1 METISFIKTTKTADE
16 TSAHSIAK
24 DFFWLI
30 NYDYSMDGKLRI
42 VELYTKI

>member
-1 METISFIKTTKTADE
+1 METISFIKTTKIADE
-16 TSAHSIAK
+16 TSAHSIVD

-42 VELYTKI
+42 VEDCTKI